1 VTLARRAAAVALTV
15 GTLLSALTGCVG
27 NAQTTGA
34 YRGKAHL
41 SAEAAVSALQTAK
54 LAVDSSAKGN
64 LFDGY
69 LEIVLSQ
76 AEDDLGSVQQQFDS
90 IQPPNSAEADRL
102 RDRLD
107 TLLSRGASVLA
118 DLRIAAR
125 RDEQSTMI
133 ETAADIPMLADK
145 LDAFAEATA

>member
-1 VTLARRAAAVALTV
+1 LLAGVLAVS
-15 GTLLSALTGCVG
+15 LSGCVG
-27 NAQTTGA
+27 HARTTGA

-64 LFDGY
+64 IFDTY
-69 LEIVLSQ
+69 LETVLSQ
-76 AEDDLGSVQQQFDS
+76 AEDDFSSVQQQFDS
-90 IQPPNSAEADRL
+90 IQPPNTSQADRL

-107 TLLSRGASVLA
+107 TLLTRGSSTLA

-125 RDEQSTMI
+125 RDQQVEMI
-133 ETAADIPMLADK
+133 KTAADIPPLADN
-145 LDAFAEATA
+145 LDALAQATA

>member
-1 VTLARRAAAVALTV
+1 VTVGRRAGAALLIGA
-15 GTLLSALTGCVG
+15 TLLFSSAGCVG
-27 NAQTTGA
+27 NAATTPA

-54 LAVDSSAKGN
+54 LAVDTSAKGN
-64 LFDGY
+64 LLDTY

-76 AEDDLGSVQQQFDS
+76 AEDDLGTVQQQFDS
-90 IQPPNSAEADRL
+90 IEPPNSVEADRL

-107 TLLSRGASVLA
+107 ALLTRGTGVLA

-125 RDEQSTMI
+125 RDEQAEMI
-133 ETAADIPMLADK
+133 KTAADIPALADK
-145 LDAFAEATA
+145 LDAFAEATT

>member
-1 VTLARRAAAVALTV
+1 MTLARHGGSVALAAA
-15 GTLLSALTGCVG
+15 LLVSLAGCVG
-27 NAQTTGA
+27 NAATTPA

-41 SAEAAVSALQTAK
+41 SAEAAVSAMQTAK

-64 LFDGY
+64 LFDNY
-69 LEIVLSQ
+69 LEVVLSQ

-90 IQPPNSAEADRL
+90 IQPPNSIEADRL
-102 RDRLD
+102 RQRLD
-107 TLLSRGASVLA
+107 AMLTRGAGLLA

-125 RDEQSTMI
+125 RDEQAEMI
-133 ETAADIPMLADK
+133 ATAADIAPLADQ

>member
-1 VTLARRAAAVALTV
+1 MTRRRGAVWILVAGTVLATLTA
-15 GTLLSALTGCVG
+15 CVG
-27 NAQTTGA
+27 NAATTGA
-34 YRGKAHL
+34 YRGKVHL
-41 SAEAAVSALQTAK
+41 SAEAAASALQTAK

-69 LEIVLSQ
+69 LEVVLSQ

-90 IQPPNSAEADRL
+90 IQPPNSAEADRI

-107 TLLSRGASVLA
+107 TLLTRGASVLG

-125 RDEQSTMI
+125 RDEQGEMI
-133 ETAADIPMLADK
+133 KSAADIPALADK
-145 LDAFAEATA
+145 FDTLAEATA